1 MIEKI
6 LPSGVAVAEVFSDL
20 PDAVLMPAEEEL
32 VHRYVEKRRLEFTTT
47 RHCARRALGELG
59 IAPVPILKG
68 ERGAPVWP
76 QGTVG
81 SMTHCTGYR
90 AAVVARGADVLT
102 IGIDA
107 EHNAPLPDDVHDN
120 IALTTEQEREHE
132 LRRNNP
138 DIHWDRLLFSA
149 KESVYKAWFPLT
161 RRWLGFEEADIVLRP
176 DGGFTA
182 EILASRATTGSGA
195 NPRAPFGAV
204 PEPSAGPAG
213 EPSEFHG
220 RWLAADGL
228 LVTAIVVEKPV

>member
-1 MIEKI
+1 VIEKI

-76 QGTVG
+76 PDTVG

-90 AAVVARGADVLT
+90 AAAVAHGADVLT

-120 IALTTEQEREHE
+120 IALTTEQLREHE
-132 LRRNNP
+132 LRRRNP

-161 RRWLGFEEADIVLRP
+161 RRWLGFEEADIVLHP
-176 DGGFTA
+176 DGSFTA
-182 EILASRATTGSGA
+182 EILASPATAGTGA
-195 NPRAPFGAV
+195 NVRIPFGAV
-204 PEPSAGPAG
+204 PEPT
-213 EPSEFHG
+213 EDPSEFRG

-228 LVTAIVVEKPV
+228 LVTTIVVEKPA